1 MKKRTITIAAVISTA
16 LLFGGAVLLVRD
28 DVRQA
33 QKTAAIQSYGLNQEM
48 QDKLD
53 EIAESLTSETCPV
66 SSEPQKTLS
75 GTVPEL
81 DSETEIMPDMAEIT
95 ESSVQDSNISDTL
108 PAEIYQQLQDATQT
122 LTEAY
127 PNAVGWLYL
136 PDTNISYPL
145 MQGEDNEFYLHHA
158 YDGSYMTAG
167 SVFLDYRCNPNFM
180 NPINIVYAH
189 NMKNGSMFA
198 GVVKFKN
205 AEYFNT
211 HRYGW
216 LSTADKVYR
225 IDFFSVAVAD
235 WQDSIYDGSQPLS
248 GWISRIQNLSQ
259 ISAGISYD
267 ESDKFISLSTCSD
280 EFANAR
286 TVLTGKIIEIKED
299 DRV

>member
-16 LLFGGAVLLVRD
+16 LLFGGMVLLVRD
-28 DVRQA
+28 DARQA
-33 QKTAAIQSYGLNQEM
+33 QKTAAVQSYGLTQEM

-53 EIAESLTSETCPV
+53 KITESLTSETVPV
-66 SSEPQKTLS
+66 SSEPQETLS

-81 DSETEIMPDMAEIT
+81 DSETENIPDTLAMAEIT
-95 ESSVQDSNISDTL
+95 ESSVQDSSITL
-108 PAEIYQQLQDATQT
+108 PAEIYHQLQDNVQS
-122 LTEAY
+122 LTDAY
-127 PNAVGWLYL
+127 PDAVGWLYL
-136 PDTNISYPL
+136 PDTNINYPL

-158 YDGSYMTAG
+158 YDGSYMMAG
-167 SVFLDYRCNPNFM
+167 SVFLDCRCNPNFM
-180 NPINIVYAH
+180 NPINVVYAH

-198 GVVKFKN
+198 GVIKFKN

-225 IDFFSVAVAD
+225 IDFFSVAVTD
-235 WQDSIYDGSQPLS
+235 WQDSIYDGSQPVS
-248 GWISRIQNLSQ
+248 DWMSRIQNLSQ

-267 ESDKFISLSTCSD
+267 ETDRFISLSTCSN

-286 TVLTGKIIEIKED
+286 TVLTGKLVEVKEE
-299 DRV
+299 